1 MGQFIQTNGDYTIK
15 TGEGSQL
22 KLDTGA
28 GVGQVYITGDLVVVG
43 QQLTVQATDLN
54 VEDNIII
61 LNYGEVGSGVTLRYS
76 GIQVDRGSSSPASIV
91 YDETVDTWLIGQG
104 VATSGILNYANSKI
118 KLKEILTD
126 SATDGGDLL
135 LLGSDS
141 ASGTVKVRSEGG
153 DGTEYQANVTDPN
166 HIPNKKYVDE
176 AIRNNPTFQI
186 IDNNTRV
193 IVTDKDVTGS
203 LAYLSAQTG
212 YSTFGE
218 SGISV
223 IVDGT
228 LTSQFYRNRAYIQNL
243 EFNNN
248 EITNNDTNGN
258 ISIRTQGTG
267 KLQTN
272 YAMQLDNIG
281 TVPAYVSDATL
292 VYGAQPS
299 VGSTGLYFVNSTRNG
314 ELINKNRAL
323 LFSMI
328 F

>member
-1 MGQFIQTNGDYTIK
+1 MGQFVQTNGDYTIK
-15 TGEGSQL
+15 TGEGATI
-22 KLDTGA
+22 KLDTGE
-28 GVGQVYITGDLVVVG
+28 GVGQVYVTGNLVVVG

-61 LNYGEVGSGVTLRYS
+61 LNYGETGSGVTLRYS
-76 GIQVDRGSSSPASIV
+76 GIQVDRGSSAAASIV
-91 YDETVDTWLIGQG
+91 YDEVTDTWLIGQG
-104 VATSGILNYANSKI
+104 VATTGALNFSSSKI

-126 SATDGGDLL
+126 SATDAGDLTL
-135 LLGSDS
+135 IGTGS
-141 ASGTVKVRSEGG
+141 GVIKVREEGG
-153 DGTEYQANVTDPN
+153 DGVAYKDNITDPN

-186 IDNNTRV
+186 IDDNTRV
-193 IVTDKDVTGS
+193 IVTDKDVSGS
-203 LAYLSAQTG
+203 LAYLNSQTG

-223 IVDGT
+223 IVDGR
-228 LTSQFYRNRAYIQNL
+228 LTSQFYSNRALIQNL

-248 EITNNDTNGN
+248 EVTNNDTNGN
-258 ISIRTQGTG
+258 IILRTQGTG

-272 YAMQLDNIG
+272 YALQLDNIG
-281 TVPAYVSDATL
+281 TTPAYVSNSTL
-292 VYGAQPS
+292 IYGAQPDI
-299 VGSTGLYFVNSTRNG
+299 GSTGVYFANSTRNG

>member
-1 MGQFIQTNGDYTIK
+1 MGQFVQTNGDYTIK
-15 TGEGSQL
+15 TGEGATI
-22 KLDTGA
+22 KLDTGD
-28 GVGQVYITGDLVVVG
+28 GVGQVYVTGNLVVVG
-43 QQLTVQATDLN
+43 EQLTVQATDLN

-61 LNYGEVGSGVTLRYS
+61 LNYGETGSGVTLRYS
-76 GIQVDRGSSSPASIV
+76 GIQVDRGSAAAASIV
-91 YDETVDTWLIGQG
+91 YDEVTDTWLIGQG
-104 VATSGILNYANSKI
+104 VATTGALNFSSSKI

-126 SATDGGDLL
+126 SSADAGDLTL
-135 LLGSDS
+135 IGTGS
-141 ASGTVKVRSEGG
+141 GVIKVREEGE
-153 DGTEYQANVTDPN
+153 DGVEYKDNITDPN

-186 IDNNTRV
+186 IDDNTRV
-193 IVTDKDVTGS
+193 IVTDKDVSGS
-203 LAYLSAQTG
+203 LAYLNSQTG

-223 IVDGT
+223 IVDGR
-228 LTSQFYRNRAYIQNL
+228 LTSQFYSNRALIQNL

-248 EITNNDTNGN
+248 EVTNNDTNGN
-258 ISIRTQGTG
+258 IILRTQGTG

-272 YAMQLDNIG
+272 YALQLDNIG
-281 TVPAYVSDATL
+281 TTPAYVSNSTL
-292 VYGAQPS
+292 IYGAQPDI
-299 VGSTGLYFVNSTRNG
+299 GSTGVYFANSTRNG

>member
-15 TGEGSQL
+15 AGEGNQIR
-22 KLDTGA
+22 LDTGS

-43 QQLTVQATDLN
+43 EQLTVRATDLN

-61 LNYGEVGSGVTLRYS
+61 LNYGESGSGVTLRYS

-91 YDETVDTWLIGQG
+91 YDETIDTWLFAQG
-104 VATSGILNYANSKI
+104 AASSGALNYSNSKI
-118 KLKEILTD
+118 KIKEILTD
-126 SATDGGDLL
+126 SSTDDGDLL
-135 LLGSDS
+135 LINNSS
-141 ASGTVKVRSEGG
+141 SIAVVKVREEGG

-166 HIPNKKYVDE
+166 HVPNKKYVDE

-186 IDNNTRV
+186 IEDNTRV
-193 IVTDKDVTGS
+193 ITTDKDVSGS
-203 LAYLSAQTG
+203 LAYLTSQTG

-228 LTSQFYRNRAYIQNL
+228 LTTQFYKNRAYIQNL
-243 EFNNN
+243 EFIGN

-272 YAMQLDNIG
+272 YALQLENIS
-281 TVPAYVSDATL
+281 TVPAYVSNSTL
-292 VYGAQPS
+292 VYAGQPS
-299 VGSTGLYFVNSTRNG
+299 IGTTGVYFVNSDRNG

>member
-104 VATSGILNYANSKI
+104 VATSGILNYSNSKI

-141 ASGTVKVRSEGG
+141 ASGAVKVRSEGG

>member
-1 MGQFIQTNGDYTIK
+1 MGQVIQTNGDYTVK
-15 TGEGSQL
+15 TGEGGQIT
-22 KLDTGA
+22 LDTGA

-43 QQLTVQATDLN
+43 EQLTVQATDLN

-61 LNYGEVGSGVTLRYS
+61 LNYGETGSGVTLRYS
-76 GIQVDRGSSSPASIV
+76 GIQVDRGSSNPASIV
-91 YDETVDTWLIGQG
+91 YDEITDTWLIAQG
-104 VATSGILNYANSKI
+104 TATSGILNYTDSRI
-118 KLKEILTD
+118 KLREILTD
-126 SATDGGDLL
+126 STTDGGDLL

-141 ASGTVKVRSEGG
+141 SSGVIKVRAEGG
-153 DGTEYQANVTDPN
+153 DGSEYQANVTDPN
-166 HIPNKKYVDE
+166 HVPNKKYVDE

-186 IDNNTRV
+186 IDDNTRV
-193 IVTDKDVTGS
+193 IVTDKDISGS
-203 LAYLSAQTG
+203 LAYLSSETG

-228 LTSQFYRNRAYIQNL
+228 LTSQFYKNRAYIQNL
-243 EFNNN
+243 EFIGN
-248 EITNNDTNGN
+248 EITSNDTNGN
-258 ISIRTQGTG
+258 ISLRTQGTG

-272 YAMQLDNIG
+272 YALQLENIP
-281 TVPAYVSDATL
+281 TVPAYVSNSTL
-292 VYGAQPS
+292 IYGAQPS
-299 VGSTGLYFVNSTRNG
+299 IGSTGVYFVNSTREG